1 MLKVPKILTSAFT
14 NHGKRILVGSI
25 EFFCVFFHA
34 AVGFHSFSYNTKNSW
49 KTLET

>member
-14 NHGKRILVGSI
+14 NHRKLILVGSI
-25 EFFCVFFHA
+25 EFCVFFHA
-34 AVGFHSFSYNTKNSW
+34 AVAFHSFSYNIKNSW